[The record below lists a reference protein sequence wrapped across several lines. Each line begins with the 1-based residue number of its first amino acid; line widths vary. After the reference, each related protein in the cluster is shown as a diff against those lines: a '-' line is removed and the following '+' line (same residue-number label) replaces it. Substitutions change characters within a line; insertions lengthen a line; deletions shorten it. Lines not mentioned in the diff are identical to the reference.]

1 MTREAMPPDELQPRD
16 DAAIRRGEAPAGVP
30 AAPAAAEVGV
40 RPEDGSL
47 VDARPPEGPEGM
59 AVAEGERPALD
70 AKSDPGGEAPDEEP
84 TGFVL
89 RRLLV
94 LGSHA
99 EPAILE
105 FSRGLNVITGSS
117 DTGKSFAVECIDFML
132 GAQDPP
138 RPIPHARPYDKVAL
152 EIESAAGEVVTIERA
167 LEGGRVRWYP
177 AAFADITAETP
188 FEELAWK
195 HSPTSQKTLSFRLLA
210 LCGLAGRVL
219 RKNSRNE
226 TRTLSFRN
234 VAKLVLVDEERVIA
248 RRSPVLGDV
257 LTDAPADKALFTL
270 LLTGKD
276 DAGLVAQAD
285 TTERKARLIAQ
296 VDLLDG
302 MLGPAPPTDA
312 PPPPDR
318 VELTRQREAL
328 RAHVDE
334 LTDVVTAQSRAIDEA
349 TAESAAVVEAVVASK
364 SRLLVVGE
372 LLSRFAL
379 LRRSYE
385 TDLERLEFV
394 AEGHH
399 YFAQLSTVVCPGC
412 NRPLGDGDG
421 VHAFCEQG
429 SAVADDVQA
438 ACSREAAKIRGH
450 LRDLEAAVAD
460 LDRERAELGVAIRA
474 GTERYRRLEAQ
485 VERDLRPRLSEAAE
499 ALKQSMATR
508 YQVVQEE
515 AALDHR
521 MGLLEKKL
529 ELERLL
535 QEIGA
540 VADAPVREDDVPY
553 QALAD
558 AVSELL
564 RAWRYPAAGEVRFD
578 DRRMDLV
585 VDGEARQTHGKGIRA
600 IMYAAFTIGLM
611 RFCRS
616 HDLPHPGFVVLDSPL
631 TTYRRRGTAPS
642 ADMDAEAAVAGEA
655 ARTASGAAESAEAE
669 REAPE
674 DMQRAFFEY
683 LADSAGER
691 GEQVVIFENK
701 EPPADVIAR
710 ARYVQF
716 TGIAGTGRAG
726 FMPV

>member
-1 MTREAMPPDELQPRD
+1 MTRAELPDEEVPPE
-16 DAAIRRGEAPAGVP
+16 DAATHRSDVP
-30 AAPAAAEVGV
+30 AVTEAGG
-40 RPEDGSL
+40 RPEDGSPI
-47 VDARPPEGPEGM
+47 DARRPERPDGM
-59 AVAEGERPALD
+59 AVAESEHPALD
-70 AKSDPGGEAPDEEP
+70 VAPDPSGYGEPPVEEP
-84 TGFVL
+84 MGFVL
-89 RRLLV
+89 RRLV
-94 LGSHA
+94 VFGSHT
-99 EPAILE
+99 EPAVLE

-132 GAQDPP
+132 GAQEAP
-138 RPIPHARPYDKVAL
+138 RPIPPARPYATAAL
-152 EIESAAGEVVTIERA
+152 EIESAAGEVVTVERA

-177 AAFADITAETP
+177 AAFTDITAETP

-210 LCGLAGRVL
+210 LCGLAGRML
-219 RKNSRNE
+219 RKNNRNE

-257 LTDAPADKALFTL
+257 PNDNTADKALFTL

-276 DAGLVAQAD
+276 DSGLIAQTD
-285 TTERKARLIAQ
+285 TTERKTRLIAQ

-302 MLGPAPPTDA
+302 MLGPAPPFDA
-312 PPPPDR
+312 PPQSNR
-318 VELTRQREAL
+318 VELTRQSEAL
-328 RAHVDE
+328 RTHVEE
-334 LTDVVTAQSRAIDEA
+334 LTAVVTAQSRAIDEA

-372 LLSRFAL
+372 LLSRFTL
-379 LRRSYE
+379 LGRSYE

-412 NRPLGDGDG
+412 NRPVEDGNG
-421 VHAFCEQG
+421 AHAFCEQG

-438 ACSREAAKIRGH
+438 ACAQEAAKIRGY

-460 LDRERAELGVAIRA
+460 LERERAELGVAVRT
-474 GTERYRRLEAQ
+474 GTEQYRRLEAQ
-485 VERDLRPRLSEAAE
+485 VARDLRPRLSEAAE
-499 ALKQSMATR
+499 AIKRSMASR
-508 YQVVQEE
+508 YRVVQEE

-521 MGLLEKKL
+521 TGLLEKKL

-535 QEIGA
+535 QEIGV
-540 VADAPVREDDVPY
+540 VADASARDDDVPY

-564 RAWRYPAAGEVRFD
+564 RAWRYPAAGEVHFD
-578 DRRMDLV
+578 DRQMDLV

-631 TTYRRRGTAPS
+631 TTYRRRGTAPA
-642 ADMDAEAAVAGEA
+642 ADMDSEGSAEVRAEA
-655 ARTASGAAESAEAE
+655 GADAE

-701 EPPADVIAR
+701 EPPAEVIAR
-710 ARYVQF
+710 ATYVQF
-716 TGIAGTGRAG
+716 TGMAGSGRAG
-726 FMPV
+726 FIPV